1 MLMET
6 VSRASVMR
14 AVPSAIRDKFDCVK
28 NNFQFQS
35 NEAVKCGITRQVKD
49 LANIP

>member
-1 MLMET
+1 MET
-6 VSRASVMR
+6 VSRAGVMR

-28 NNFQFQS
+28 SNFQFQS
-35 NEAVKCGITRQVKD
+35 KETAKSGITRQVKD

>member
-6 VSRASVMR
+6 VLTERLGR
-14 AVPSAIRDKFDCVK
+14 TVPSAIRDKFDCVK
-28 NNFQFQS
+28 SNFQFQS
-35 NEAVKCGITRQVKD
+35 KETAKSGITRQVKD

>member
-1 MLMET
+1 MET
-6 VSRASVMR
+6 VSCASMMR
-14 AVPSAIRDKFDCVK
+14 TVPSAIRDKFDCVK